1 MKTSSAAQRGFAALA
16 AIFLVVVLAALGA
29 FMVTFSNTE
38 QLTSAKDVRGSRA
51 YWAARGGLEW
61 VIATVNA
68 AAVCPASPTALT
80 LDTFTVTITCAVTN
94 YVEAGVTVK
103 IFQFNSVA
111 VSAGAV
117 GSQGYVERSVSA
129 SMER

>member
-1 MKTSSAAQRGFAALA
+1 MNTSNVAQRGFAAIA
-16 AIFLVVVLAALGA
+16 AIFLVVVLAVLGA
-29 FMVTFSNTE
+29 FMLTFSNAA

-61 VIATVNA
+61 VIASVNA
-68 AAVCPASPTALT
+68 TPVCPASPTTLT
-80 LDTFTVTITCAVTN
+80 LDAFTVAITCVVTSH
-94 YVEAGVTVK
+94 VEAGVTVK

-111 VSAGAV
+111 VSTGAV
-117 GSQGYVERSVSA
+117 GSPGYVERSVSA